1 MYRTLITLS
10 TKLFHI
16 NLISPGSE
24 LELHVIL
31 YILGSINI
39 KVRKRHVLVVMK

>member
-1 MYRTLITLS
+1 MYRALITLS
-10 TKLFHI
+10 TKIFLI

-24 LELHVIL
+24 LELPVL
-31 YILGSINI
+31 YILGNINI